1 MIVKCMISLRARCRY
16 VPFVVGAALWLYLNR
31 AAIAVNVSFV
41 YRSSKGVMFSCFGR
55 LKNFFAAL
63 GGWFAAG
70 IQSCWQCL
78 RRRGARRRP
87 SADKSAVVQA
97 SVDALL

>member
-1 MIVKCMISLRARCRY
+1 MISLHVRRRY

-31 AAIAVNVSFV
+31 AAIAVNISFV
-41 YRSSKGVMFSCFGR
+41 HRSSKGVMVAYFKR
-55 LKNFFAAL
+55 LKSFFAEL
-63 GGWFAAG
+63 GARFAAG

-78 RRRGARRRP
+78 GRRGARRRP

-97 SVDALL
+97 SDDALL

>member
-1 MIVKCMISLRARCRY
+1 MISLRARCRY

-31 AAIAVNVSFV
+31 AAIAVNVSFAH
-41 YRSSKGVMFSCFGR
+41 RSSKGVMIACFRR
-55 LKNFFAAL
+55 LKSFFAAL
-63 GGWFAAG
+63 AERLAAG

-97 SVDALL
+97 SDDALL